1 MTALLTVAAHRTAI
15 AVARHWALLGVA
27 LLEALVRL
35 VHHLLEAGVVSG
47 RDITPEAAM
56 VKLMVL
62 LGDPNLSS
70 AEVRELLSQDLAG
83 ELTVG

>member
-1 MTALLTVAAHRTAI
+1 M
-15 AVARHWALLGVA
+15 
-27 LLEALVRL
+27 
-35 VHHLLEAGVVSG
+35 SG
-47 RDITPEAAM
+47 RDITPEAAL